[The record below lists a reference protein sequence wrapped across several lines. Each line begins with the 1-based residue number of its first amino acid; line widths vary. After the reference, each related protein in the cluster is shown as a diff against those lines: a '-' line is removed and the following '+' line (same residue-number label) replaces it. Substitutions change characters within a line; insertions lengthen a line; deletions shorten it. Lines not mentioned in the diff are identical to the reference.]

1 MIFPKSEYKVLKL
14 IYENPNITLSELIKR
29 ARVSAATAKRRLD
42 HLLSSEIITEK
53 KVIGGKRVL
62 LRNFYPNL
70 FSEEGKNTFSLIE
83 SEKKQEF
90 FKKNKSL
97 IGPFRQV
104 LKNIKMA
111 GKGKIKIVLVFGS
124 FATYSQVKDSDLD
137 ILFLSSGEINKED
150 LKKEVE
156 RSFITFNYE
165 ISPRI
170 DTLKNFKVN
179 IDKGI
184 YQTIVK
190 NHIIIKGSLDFIR
203 LIS

>member
-14 IYENPNITLSELIKR
+14 IYENPSITLSELIKR